1 MYRTG
6 DLARWRP
13 DGTLE
18 FLGRVDDQIKLRGYR
33 IELGEIEHRLGS
45 HPAVRSC
52 VVVVRED
59 QPGNQRLVAYVVPS
73 EEPVG
78 DDLRAD
84 LVRHLEETL
93 PEYMV
98 PSAFVTLDDLPVTTH
113 GKLDRKA
120 LPAPDITAFAQRSYV
135 APRTPTERLL
145 ASLWAELLGFE
156 VERVSAD
163 DNFFALGGHSLIIT
177 VLVARLTEAGLPTG
191 VKDVFSAPTLATL
204 AARIDEGQAGT

>member
-1 MYRTG
+1 
-6 DLARWRP
+6 
-13 DGTLE
+13 
-18 FLGRVDDQIKLRGYR
+18 
-33 IELGEIEHRLGS
+33 
-45 HPAVRSC
+45 
-52 VVVVRED
+52 
-59 QPGNQRLVAYVVPS
+59 
-73 EEPVG
+73 G

-204 AARIDEGQAGT
+204 AARIDEGQAGTDYAVPPNGIPDGCERITPRMLPLVDLTQEHIDAITATVPGGAPNVQDIYPLVPSQEGILFHHLVDPDNDPY